1 MSKRVI
7 TRKERLQR
15 AEKRKKMLQS
25 FELCLFLSI
34 IIVVIYLIIYI
45 PMALNYKNIFLNPLG
60 EFFYSNNDF
69 LLFIR
74 NLYLMKAGII
84 TLADISTAFMLSLFF
99 AFMFIGFANLAEY
112 YKRTAGLLEVIIFMY
127 CNNLII
133 YYLCLYFGF
142 RCNNCIYCLGVYIN
156 SFICICDSIIKNK
169 PKSFSYLII

>member
-112 YKRTAGLLEVIIFMY
+112 YKRTAGLLEVIIFSTVTI
-127 CNNLII
+127 LLSII
-133 YYLCLYFGF
+133 YAFISASAVIIVFTALGCILTVLY
-142 RCNNCIYCLGVYIN
+142 VYVIQ
-156 SFICICDSIIKNK
+156 S
-169 PKSFSYLII
+169 